1 MKTGHLT
8 APLDIQTR
16 TTDGEMFID
25 IVPFGYRQAVMSFD
39 LVQSKALVEKLIALR
54 QDQLEY
60 WIANTSLDKD

>member
-1 MKTGHLT
+1 
-8 APLDIQTR
+8 
-16 TTDGEMFID
+16 MFID